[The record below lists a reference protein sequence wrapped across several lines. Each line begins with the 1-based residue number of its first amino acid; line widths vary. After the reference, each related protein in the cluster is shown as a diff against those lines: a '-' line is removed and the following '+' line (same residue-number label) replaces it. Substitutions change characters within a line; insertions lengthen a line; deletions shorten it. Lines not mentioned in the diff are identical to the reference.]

1 MGRFCLWMYNSLA
14 RHVVPTCWPH
24 VGMKDQ
30 LMLEYMGFVWRVL
43 CLAAL
48 SSGFGGAAAA
58 QTAPRP
64 SLTVT
69 PSSSVNISGPQG
81 GPFSPWSTQYRLSAS
96 TGTIKFAI
104 AAPFWLRT
112 PPRAGTISID
122 SVTAEPAG
130 IKTLPSSL
138 RSANNVHQRDQR
150 LGQHTEDRKIDCRAI
165 FTGLSPG

>member
-1 MGRFCLWMYNSLA
+1 M
-14 RHVVPTCWPH
+14 VPNRESAEAVPNGNTIFLR
-24 VGMKDQ
+24 Q
-30 LMLEYMGFVWRVL
+30 YF
-43 CLAAL
+43 
-48 SSGFGGAAAA
+48 
-58 QTAPRP
+58 RP
-64 SLTVT
+64 SRRTIL
-69 PSSSVNISGPQG
+69 
-81 GPFSPWSTQYRLSAS
+81 PWSIQYRLSAS